1 MEEFFTLGLD
11 QKYGGPPSMYT
22 ASGGGPVNEGNIQNL
37 FSKFCS
43 SGSQKPFMDQD
54 GLTAFFDSMKV
65 EMEDPVTLVIVH
77 AMGVKE
83 SSRIEYSMFKKGCEA
98 LNADTIEKW
107 YKVIPDLKKDFAK
120 NPKLHKEVYE
130 FAYVFS
136 CEPGLKTID
145 KEMAC
150 ALWPMFLND
159 RCQFL

>member
-1 MEEFFTLGLD
+1 
-11 QKYGGPPSMYT
+11 MYT
-22 ASGGGPVNEGNIQNL
+22 ASGGSQANEGNIQTL
-37 FSKFCS
+37 FQKFATT
-43 SGSQKPFMDQD
+43 GSQRPYMDQD
-54 GLTAFFDSMKV
+54 GLTAFFESIKV
-65 EMEDPVTLVIVH
+65 EMEDPVTLVIAY

-83 SSRIEYSMFKKGCEA
+83 SSRIEYSMFKKGCDTF
-98 LNADTIEKW
+98 NADTMDKW

-120 NPKLHKEVYE
+120 NTKLHKEVYE

-159 RCQFL
+159 RC